1 MTLAMEANDCSG
13 VSRQKASSVIQGVS
27 LVIRVVTNL
36 GKEFLKMRD
45 GARAALLALDLRA

>member
-1 MTLAMEANDCSG
+1 MTLPMEANDCSG

-45 GARAALLALDLRA
+45 GERAALLALDLRA